1 MSAMPPREQTPGAI
15 AQALADLAGVPT
27 GERVR
32 LRDLVDALGDRTF
45 SLLILVL
52 SLPNAVGLGTI
63 PGVSTI
69 FGLPQLFVAV
79 QMAAG
84 LARPWLP
91 AWLLDR
97 TIARDDLLRI
107 IAAATPWIL
116 RIERVLRPRRFPLF
130 RFAERTCGAVLA
142 LLALI
147 QALPIPFGNQPPAVA
162 AAVIAI
168 GLIAAD
174 WVVVV
179 VGLAATVLATA
190 VAAGVVWG
198 GAAAVTVLLRHIFG

>member
-1 MSAMPPREQTPGAI
+1 MTTPREQNPGAI
-15 AQALADLAGVPT
+15 AQALADLADVPT
-27 GERVR
+27 GDRVR
-32 LRDLVDALGDRTF
+32 LRDLVAALGDRTF

-52 SLPNAVGLGTI
+52 ALPNAVGLGTI

-79 QMAAG
+79 QMVAG

-91 AWLLDR
+91 ARLLDR

-107 IAAATPWIL
+107 IAAATPWIR

-130 RFAERTCGAVLA
+130 GFAERACGVVLA

-147 QALPIPFGNQPPAVA
+147 QALPIPFGNQPPAAA

-179 VGLAATVLATA
+179 IGLVAAVLAAA
-190 VAAGVVWG
+190 VALGVVWG
-198 GAAAVTVLLRHIFG
+198 GFAAATLLVRQLLRLG